1 MNRNRTNL
9 ITLVILVT
17 LVITPAAI
25 AQIYKCDGPDGPV
38 YSDKECGPGAANVEL
53 TESSGLSGVTEQ
65 DKINLAEKKLERE
78 QARSQN
84 QQGSAVNNQSNSYTT
99 ESPGRWVR
107 GRNLPKN
114 RDKPSTLPAKP
125 RPAIPRKRR

>member
-1 MNRNRTNL
+1 MNHNRASL
-9 ITLVILVT
+9 ITLIT
-17 LVITPAAI
+17 LLTMVITPAAV

-38 YSDKECGPGAANVEL
+38 YSDRKCGPDAANVEVR
-53 TESSGLSGVTEQ
+53 ESSGLSGVTEQ

-84 QQGSAVNNQSNSYTT
+84 QQGSALNNQSNAYTT

-107 GRNLPKN
+107 GRNLPRD

>member
-1 MNRNRTNL
+1 MNCHRVHL
-9 ITLVILVT
+9 ITLVT
-17 LVITPAAI
+17 LATLTITPATVAEV
-25 AQIYKCDGPDGPV
+25 YKCEGPDGPI
-38 YSDKECGPGAANVEL
+38 YSDRKCGPEAANVEL
-53 TESSGLSGVTEQ
+53 QQSSGLSGVTEQ

-84 QQGSAVNNQSNSYTT
+84 QQGRVVNNQSNTYTT

-107 GRNLPKN
+107 GRYLPRD

-125 RPAIPRKRR
+125 RPATPRKRR